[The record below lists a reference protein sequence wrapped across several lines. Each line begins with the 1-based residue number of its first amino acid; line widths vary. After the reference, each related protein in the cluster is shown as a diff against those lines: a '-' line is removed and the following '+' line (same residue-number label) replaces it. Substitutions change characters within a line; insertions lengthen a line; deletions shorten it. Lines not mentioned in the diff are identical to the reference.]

1 MTTESTKDQLSL
13 EREERIRRRAHQIWE
28 EAGRPEGKA
37 QEHWERAAQDLDRE
51 DAEIQREGAA
61 GEKPGTKPTK
71 TPESKK
77 RDPERT

>member
-1 MTTESTKDQLSL
+1 MTSEPNEDQASF

-51 DAEIQREGAA
+51 DAEIQREGIA
-61 GEKPGTKPTK
+61 GEKPGVKRK
-71 TPESKK
+71 TPESNKLNPDK
-77 RDPERT
+77 T